1 MTEARQPIG
10 KIPFSTIVRVG
21 VRSIDQVLQGIRF
34 ISVSVISKKANF
46 FLITISY
53 LVNLT
58 IPHLEILDDIDFFE
72 LPPETLSGFRDAI
85 KGAVENMA
93 RKMLINGLDLNVLG
107 KRLAKYG
114 INNPHVQLFSEGL
127 ILMQAD
133 VDVYKLI
140 FEDESLDRGVPQVQT
155 TSTHG

>member
-1 MTEARQPIG
+1 M
-10 KIPFSTIVRVG
+10 RVG
-21 VRSIDQVLQGIRF
+21 VRSIDQVLH
-34 ISVSVISKKANF
+34 
-46 FLITISY
+46 
-53 LVNLT
+53 VNLT

-72 LPPETLSGFRDAI
+72 LPPDTLSGFRDAI

-93 RKMLINGLDLNVLG
+93 RKMLTNGLDLNVLG

-114 INNPHVQLFSEGL
+114 INDLHVQLFSEGL

-140 FEDESLDRGVPQVQT
+140 FEDESLDRGLPQT
-155 TSTHG
+155 TPVPTHG